1 MFGSPTRCDKLQMKL
16 VIKYKSFNFRQ
27 VENKVNHILKILVRK
42 WSLNMEGKDFIKRGK
57 WIRFNYIKYK
67 STILKNTKKYR
78 KIFVVN
84 MANKCQYIII

>member
-1 MFGSPTRCDKLQMKL
+1 MFCSPTHCDKLQMKL

-42 WSLNMEGKDFIKRGK
+42 WSLNMEGKDFIKTGM